1 MEPPSLTPTTA
12 AAQMSQAARLQL
24 MFETV
29 SDSTGMMGL
38 VAATDDDSLDQL
50 EAATEVKIE
59 AAGSEEAADL
69 QQRLG
74 DLRRWRATGQQAQ
87 AALAQWDDAA
97 IAALTGQL
105 MAWIET
111 PDWDASADYLRA
123 HAAELLTDAG
133 AAALTLLRMH
143 NPDDASIEMHVNLL
157 AVCRQIGIEAGYAQL
172 RQEFAQQEQ
181 IARFEQSPL
190 WQAVIAFVQAADD
203 DAAAQLQSQPLL
215 STTDAR
221 DALQMLLDRAIQTGA
236 TQAALRIAARLA
248 LWQAAWGA
256 AVGGP
261 LRRADEDRRPEPAQP
276 WRESVERQSLGM
288 ERAAQIRIVTANN
301 CTIGDNNT
309 LLNIYNV
316 GELPLAWGRPN
327 ETRPDLA
334 AAAVGR
340 ARDLDDLHRRL
351 QNDAG
356 GLIAI
361 VGMRGMA
368 GVGKTVLAAMYATRY
383 ADQFPGGV
391 IWVSVGPQVRQADH
405 VTPLLQRLAA
415 YAYNRDVRVAWLDQI
430 VFAPDAVQMLLGR
443 HGRLLLIFDDVWSVE
458 AATALKAAAPP
469 GSAVLLT
476 TRDHRVAY
484 ALGGPDAVQELDVLT
499 ADDARGLLQKRAPG
513 LPDDL
518 ANRVAE
524 KLGRH
529 AQALALAGS
538 ALYLRKPHRY
548 AVTAADILERV
559 ARGVG
564 FGDLPDL
571 DQADQET
578 NVEIALKYTYDYLG
592 EDRQYGA
599 QRQACLRA
607 LGSFAQET
615 SFDAAAAA
623 SLWQTSTAVAEEML
637 LLFDHLA
644 LIREESDRWQQHAIL
659 RAYALSLQ
667 TAAEKLALPER
678 HADHYLKL
686 AQASIPSATDRVAL
700 EFIQIEHAFAW
711 CQQHSP
717 SRATR
722 LANIVSQVMFIR
734 GRAGQAGEWLRA
746 SLDAANQTGDRG
758 GRANT
763 LKSLGDL
770 ERRLGNVDAARR
782 HYDAA
787 LPLYE
792 AEQAR
797 LGRANTLKS
806 LGDLESR
813 LGNVDAARRHYDAA
827 LDLYRAEQ
835 EPGGIIN
842 TLVSQARLEVGTG
855 NLDLVRS
862 LYEQA
867 FRVADQTGYAD
878 HPIVQGMRREYAAL
892 GAASTEGAIAQN
904 LVGLALSALLQVDS
918 DQALAQALHDH
929 PILHEAPGLFALAGL
944 LNQAL
949 QAQERAEITRL
960 LVFLVALLQSYNDTH
975 QEEFDLEAHSA
986 VIDLCAQV
994 IPLAGQLDAGLATA
1008 LRQEAAWACN
1018 TLGNHAADTL
1028 KDLAQAVAAY
1038 SRGLTF
1044 DPANAM
1050 LLRNRA
1056 GVHLNRRDL
1065 AAAQADI
1072 AAAAALQPDAPRL
1085 ADLRQALAAAQGEA

>member
-443 HGRLLLIFDDVWSVE
+443 HGRLLLIFDDVWSIE

-787 LPLYE
+787 L
-792 AEQAR
+792 
-797 LGRANTLKS
+797 
-806 LGDLESR
+806 
-813 LGNVDAARRHYDAA
+813 
-827 LDLYRAEQ
+827 DLYRAEQ